1 MIIIGILFRLTEQ
14 TKSNYW
20 FLYAYSIES
29 IDIEDQSHDN
39 NEIQYV
45 SIRNNVFS
53 ESNFSSFTIQNNILF
68 QLAIMLFNI
77 QEISEKLNLQIH
89 HI

>member
-1 MIIIGILFRLTEQ
+1 MNGLHIMFSEVIIDF
-14 TKSNYW
+14 
-20 FLYAYSIES
+20 YSIES

-53 ESNFSSFTIQNNILF
+53 ESNF
-68 QLAIMLFNI
+68 
-77 QEISEKLNLQIH
+77 
-89 HI
+89 